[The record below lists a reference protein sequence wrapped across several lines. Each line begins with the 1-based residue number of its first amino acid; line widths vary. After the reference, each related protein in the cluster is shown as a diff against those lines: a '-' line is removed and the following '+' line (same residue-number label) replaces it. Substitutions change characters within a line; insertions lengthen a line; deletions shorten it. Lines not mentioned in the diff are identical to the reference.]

1 GSGTVTLNGN
11 SSGFG
16 GSTRIEAG
24 ALEVGDA
31 AHPGAVLGG
40 SVTVDAGGMLEGH
53 GTIGG
58 SVSNAGAVAPG
69 GSIGILTVNGNYVQ
83 STAGSLNIEV
93 TPSAVPGTGYDQL
106 QVHGAASLAGALHV
120 LVDAGTYT
128 LGTRYDFVHAAQG
141 VSGSFGQVTEN
152 PAFAGYITPVVS
164 YGASD
169 AFLTLDPTPAPPGP
183 AAPPPIFAGG
193 QQAADMQTAI
203 LGAAFGVGD
212 AVLVEGCGA
221 PARQNSTS
229 EQSEPGCVVRP
240 LGHDFRSEVWLRGLG
255 GIGNLAG
262 SGARSSFSDSYGGL
276 LIGYGIGFGHFTV
289 GLGGGYLAT
298 GLNFPDGSDA
308 RQNSGVGFVYARYAV
323 TRLRIGAMAGYGGGT
338 IDGSR
343 VIPGSGLT
351 AAGNRGGN
359 FGLFATRA
367 AYDLPLGAYTLEP
380 RAAFAY
386 LHAHQ
391 AAFSETGAS
400 LLDLAYG
407 GLNTDE
413 SDGRLSLRLLR
424 GLTLHGWH
432 LTPWIEAGVQQTFSG
447 TSRTAAV
454 SAGTFSAT
462 VAGVSPAPTAGTG
475 GVGVRFAATKNLDGF
490 VRYQGLFSANET
502 ASAFSAGV
510 RYRF

>member
-1 GSGTVTLNGN
+1 
-11 SSGFG
+11 
-16 GSTRIEAG
+16 
-24 ALEVGDA
+24 
-31 AHPGAVLGG
+31 
-40 SVTVDAGGMLEGH
+40 
-53 GTIGG
+53 
-58 SVSNAGAVAPG
+58 
-69 GSIGILTVNGNYVQ
+69 
-83 STAGSLNIEV
+83 
-93 TPSAVPGTGYDQL
+93 
-106 QVHGAASLAGALHV
+106 
-120 LVDAGTYT
+120 
-128 LGTRYDFVHAAQG
+128 
-141 VSGSFGQVTEN
+141 
-152 PAFAGYITPVVS
+152 
-164 YGASD
+164 
-169 AFLTLDPTPAPPGP
+169 
-183 AAPPPIFAGG
+183 
-193 QQAADMQTAI
+193 
-203 LGAAFGVGD
+203 
-212 AVLVEGCGA
+212 
-221 PARQNSTS
+221 
-229 EQSEPGCVVRP
+229 
-240 LGHDFRSEVWLRGLG
+240 SEVWLRGLG

-367 AYDLPLGAYTLEP
+367 AYDLPLGVYTLEP

-391 AAFSETGAS
+391 GAFSETGAS